1 MLALRKVLESIEK
14 HLHTIT
20 QKIENMHNLL
30 DNLEQALHTEEIK
43 ATKPSTKRAARKRI
57 AKKAPK
63 KRTKETATDAV
74 LNIISRS
81 TKGVTT
87 AQIKQKTG
95 YDEKKI
101 WGIVNRAKKQGKI
114 KSEKKG
120 VYVQA

>member
-1 MLALRKVLESIEK
+1 M
-14 HLHTIT
+14 T
-20 QKIENMHNLL
+20 QKIENMHILL

-43 ATKPSTKRAARKRI
+43 ATKTSTKRAARKRI